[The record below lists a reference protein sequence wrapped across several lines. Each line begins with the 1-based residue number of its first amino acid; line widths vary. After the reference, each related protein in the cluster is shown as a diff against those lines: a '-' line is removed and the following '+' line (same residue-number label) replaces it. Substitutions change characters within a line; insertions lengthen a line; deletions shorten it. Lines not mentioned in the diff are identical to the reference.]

1 MLPGRSRRAARAP
14 ERPQAPSRSPH
25 PPARGAYP
33 SLVSKAFT
41 SEETPDLGPVVR
53 PPPRLAP
60 GEIRYVTPEG
70 QAALRE
76 ALARL
81 RAERTAASALPDA
94 ERIARLAELDARV
107 ASLDATLGALTV
119 LGPDA
124 APEGQVA
131 FGTWVTV
138 EEEDGRRATWRIVGP
153 DESDARRGLVS
164 VEAPLSRAL
173 LGRRA
178 GDVAELRRPGGP
190 VELTIVEVRRAPP
203 G

>member
-1 MLPGRSRRAARAP
+1 MVSRNDFHLEPATLPVR
-14 ERPQAPSRSPH
+14 PSRSRP
-25 PPARGAYP
+25 AYP

-70 QAALRE
+70 QASLRE

-81 RAERTAASALPDA
+81 RTERSAASALPDA
-94 ERIARLAELDARV
+94 ERITRLAELDARV
-107 ASLDATLGALTV
+107 AVLDATLGALTV
-119 LGPDA
+119 LSTDA

-178 GDVAELRRPGGP
+178 GDVVELHRPGGA
-190 VELTIVEVRRAPP
+190 VELSIVEVRRTPP

>member
-1 MLPGRSRRAARAP
+1 MDHGEPPSPGPDGPDRSRLPPLARAY
-14 ERPQAPSRSPH
+14 AF
-25 PPARGAYP
+25 
-33 SLVSKAFT
+33 LVSKAFT

-81 RAERTAASALPDA
+81 RSERTTASALPDA
-94 ERIARLAELDARV
+94 ERSARLAELDAR
-107 ASLDATLGALTV
+107 AAALDATLGALTV
-119 LGPDA
+119 LGPEA
-124 APEGQVA
+124 APEGRVA

-178 GDVAELRRPGGP
+178 GDEVELQRPGGP
-190 VELTIVEVRRAPP
+190 VELTIVEVRRTPP

>member
-1 MLPGRSRRAARAP
+1 M
-14 ERPQAPSRSPH
+14 
-25 PPARGAYP
+25 
-33 SLVSKAFT
+33 SKAFT
-41 SEETPDLGPVVR
+41 SEETPDPGPVVR

-70 QAALRE
+70 QASLRE

-81 RAERTAASALPDA
+81 RAERTAASALPDT

-107 ASLDATLGALTV
+107 AALDATLAALTV

-124 APEGQVA
+124 ALEGQVA

>member
-1 MLPGRSRRAARAP
+1 M
-14 ERPQAPSRSPH
+14 
-25 PPARGAYP
+25 
-33 SLVSKAFT
+33 SKAFT

-81 RAERTAASALPDA
+81 RAERAAAAALPDA
-94 ERIARLAELDARV
+94 ERAGAPGGAGRPRRRAGRDAR
-107 ASLDATLGALTV
+107 
-119 LGPDA
+119 
-124 APEGQVA
+124 APSPCSARMRRPRGRWRSA
-131 FGTWVTV
+131 TWVTV

-164 VEAPLSRAL
+164 VDAPLSRAL

-178 GDVAELRRPGGP
+178 GDEVELLRPGGP
-190 VELTIVEVRRAPP
+190 VDSGSSTVRKTPP
-203 G
+203 A